1 MKALFRFCVGGWW
14 LVTVQRTVRPP
25 EPDAIA
31 HRETSP
37 VETGK
42 TEGGDGGYD
51 GIRTCD
57 PRIMSAML

>member
-1 MKALFRFCVGGWW
+1 MKALFDFV
-14 LVTVQRTVRPP
+14 LVTGDWAADGAP

-31 HRETSP
+31 HRETSHI
-37 VETGK
+37 GK
-42 TEGGDGGYD
+42 GSKQRGNGGYD

>member
-1 MKALFRFCVGGWW
+1 MKALFRFCVVVGDCAADGS
-14 LVTVQRTVRPP
+14 P

>member
-1 MKALFRFCVGGWW
+1 MLVVGDCAADGS
-14 LVTVQRTVRPP
+14 P